1 MLNVAQFRADVVAP
15 VLSVLG
21 QWNAAMNS
29 AAAANLLV
37 GTALQESSLT
47 DLKQVGGG
55 PALGVMQIE
64 PASHNDVWTNYLD
77 FRNDLAGVVKGLSA
91 GGSSGANAANQLPWN
106 LGYSVAIARV
116 IYWRVPDALPDAD
129 DIQGLGQ
136 FWKDH
141 YNTPGGAGT
150 AAQWVAN
157 YQRYAAG

>member
-1 MLNVAQFRADVVAP
+1 MLNVTQFRADVVAP

-21 QWNAAMNS
+21 QWNAIMNTPS
-29 AAAANLLV
+29 AENLLV

-47 DLKQVGGG
+47 YLRQLGGG
-55 PALGVMQIE
+55 PALGVMQVE
-64 PASHNDVWTNYLD
+64 PNTHDDVWSNFLD

-91 GGSSGANAANQLPWN
+91 GATSGTNAANQLTWN

-116 IYWRVPDALPDAD
+116 IYWRIPDALPAAD

-141 YNTPGGAGT
+141 YNTAGGAGT
-150 AAQWVAN
+150 AEEWVAN